1 MGDLLRTFR
10 PIVSDF
16 LSTIFFI
23 IAYEITGDIILAT
36 VTGIAVAI
44 VQFLWFRLRKHDIA
58 LMQWASLFLVLV
70 LGTATLLTRDPRFVM
85 LKPSIAGVAIATVM
99 LKRGWQLR
107 YMPPIVQE
115 NASRGFLVSW
125 GYIWSALYFA
135 MAAANLYVALK
146 LGTKLWAEF
155 NATVSWM
162 APVGLFLI
170 QYATMRLVIRRNVRA
185 KVAAGLMA
193 APAE

>member
-1 MGDLLRTFR
+1 MGMLLRTFR

-23 IAYEITGDIILAT
+23 IAYEITNDIIFAT
-36 VTGIAVAI
+36 VTGIAAAV
-44 VQFLWFRLRKHDIA
+44 VQFLWFRFRKHDIA

-85 LKPSIAGVAIATVM
+85 LKPSIAGAAIATVM
-99 LKRGWQLR
+99 LQGGWQLR

-125 GYIWSALYFA
+125 GYVWSALYFA
-135 MAAANLYVALK
+135 MAATNLYIALS
-146 LGTKLWAEF
+146 LGTKAWAEF

-162 APVGLFLI
+162 APVGLFLV
-170 QYATMRLVIRRNVRA
+170 QYATMRYVVRRNVIAR
-185 KVAAGLMA
+185 MSQT